1 MALTLE
7 YLKKLGRV
15 KNVSTIM
22 MKDRGYVLPEQEMSL
37 NQMSDIEI
45 GAYYLNIAKKAKC
58 SLGYALSCTYA
69 RENELTLVLF
79 LDNNYDEN
87 KKKDKMV
94 STDQAKT
101 AIKLWK
107 DFFSECSTC
116 ILISPGKLSPDA
128 KKEINVP
135 NLYLITHDF
144 LILPVGR
151 HALVPKHEALSKE
164 DLEMFTKHRKIDKN
178 QLPQL
183 KTTDPISIYYGF
195 NPGTVVKITRPGCW
209 TIFRVVTSN

>member
-15 KNVSTIM
+15 KNVSCLM
-22 MKDRGYVLPEQEMSL
+22 MEDRGYNLPDQEIQLKGMK
-37 NQMSDIEI
+37 DIEI
-45 GAYYLNIAKKAKC
+45 ASHYLSIAKKANC

-69 RENELTLVLF
+69 RNDELTLVLF
-79 LDNNYDEN
+79 LDNNYDET

-94 STDQAKT
+94 STEQAKT

-107 DFFSECSTC
+107 DFFSDCSTC
-116 ILISPGKLSPDA
+116 IFISPGKLSPDA
-128 KKEINVP
+128 KKEISVP
-135 NLYLITHDF
+135 NLFLITHEF
-144 LILPVGR
+144 LTLPVGR
-151 HALVPKHEALSKE
+151 HSLVPKHEALSNKDVE
-164 DLEMFTKHRKIDKN
+164 IFTKERKIDKN

-183 KTTDPISIYYGF
+183 KVTDPISIYYGYS
-195 NPGTVVKITRPGCW
+195 PGTVVKITRPGDW